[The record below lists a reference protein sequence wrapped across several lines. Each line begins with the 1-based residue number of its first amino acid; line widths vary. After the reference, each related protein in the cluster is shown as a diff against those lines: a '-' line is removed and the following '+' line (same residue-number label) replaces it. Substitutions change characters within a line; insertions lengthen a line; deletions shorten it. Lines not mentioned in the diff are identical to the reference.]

1 MSSNPNGQPRPAGRG
16 GTSRPRDTFLH
27 VTAALRLATYD
38 DLLALPDG
46 ERGEIVRGSLVLAPA
61 PLPRHSK
68 VQGALRR
75 FIGGAF
81 DDDDG
86 RGGPGGWWVLLEV
99 DVRLGRHDI
108 VRPDLAGWRR
118 ERLVDPWDLRPID
131 VVPDWVCEITSPSN
145 ARHDRVTKARLYLEA
160 KVPTLWLI
168 DPDTRVLEALVRE
181 GERWVEAGRFSDGDV
196 VRIPPFEAIEL
207 EVSRIFPP
215 MPAAPT
221 EPAP

>member
-1 MSSNPNGQPRPAGRG
+1 
-16 GTSRPRDTFLH
+16 

-81 DDDDG
+81 DDDDD

-99 DVRLGRHDI
+99 DVRLGRHDV

-160 KVPTLWLI
+160 KVPFLWLV

-207 EVSRIFPP
+207 EVARLFPP
-215 MPAAPT
+215 APPS
-221 EPAP
+221 EPTP